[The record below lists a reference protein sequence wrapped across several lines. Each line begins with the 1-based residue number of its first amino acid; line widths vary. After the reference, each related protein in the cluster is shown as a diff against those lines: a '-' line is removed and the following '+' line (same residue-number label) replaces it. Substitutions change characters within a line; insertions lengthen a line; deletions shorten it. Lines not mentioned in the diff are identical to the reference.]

1 MMNSYSEEQL
11 VIRPRRS
18 RKTKLLVTCFYVL
31 IALFVTSLTTFAG
44 FRYGANNHD
53 QSSRALAALK
63 KEHKQLRSKYKN
75 ILLQEAK
82 LVQGQN
88 VQQAAYIE
96 LEKNYELVDQRNEF
110 LNRRVNFYRSIL
122 SPVDG
127 ISGVRIHDVNL
138 IEEQKNIFF
147 EITLIQSINHDSEAT
162 AKVYVELYK
171 SKQDRQPLV
180 SWQADNHSFQFKFSE
195 TVQGSLV
202 SEKGFEE
209 MFLKIIV
216 LPNGDSTKQLV
227 EWHEV

>member
-1 MMNSYSEEQL
+1 MNSYSDEQL
-11 VIRPRRS
+11 VIRPKRS
-18 RKTKLLVTCFYVL
+18 RKSKFLAACFYVL
-31 IALFVTSLTTFAG
+31 IAVFAISLGTFLG

-53 QSSRALAALK
+53 QSARALTVLK
-63 KEHKQLRSKYKN
+63 KEHRQLQSKYKN

-147 EITLIQSINHDSEAT
+147 EITLIQSINHESEAT
-162 AKVYVELYK
+162 AKVYVELYEN
-171 SKQDRQPLV
+171 KQDRQPLV
-180 SWQADNHSFQFKFSE
+180 SWQTDSHDFQFKFFE

-202 SEKGFEE
+202 SEKGFED

-216 LPNGDSTKQLV
+216 LPSGDSTKQLI